1 MSKISICLGG
11 VENGKMFHSDG
22 EFYYVKNSNDLF
34 TYKRVDLKFY
44 RSVREDLYEYNYIL
58 RKPFNIYH
66 SWYISVVKAKADE
79 FPVEYKVFITPKGSL
94 IGFMDFINL
103 IGVKL

>member
-1 MSKISICLGG
+1 MKIWSDDVTNMTIGEYTSDVSLLDKDKYYLIFSKDNVMI
-11 VENGKMFHSDG
+11 
-22 EFYYVKNSNDLF
+22 
-34 TYKRVDLKFY
+34 
-44 RSVREDLYEYNYIL
+44 
-58 RKPFNIYH
+58 IYH

-79 FPVEYKVFITPKGSL
+79 FPVEYKSIYYPKGGL